1 MLINSTWSAAPF
13 AGVLLSIAILPLLT
27 PGSWARH
34 YGKIGSG
41 WALITALLMSV
52 EVGPLRAISE
62 LFHVLAH
69 DYLPFIVMLFS
80 FFTIVS
86 GLILRGTLPGTPLAN
101 TGVLASGAMLASVV
115 GATGASI
122 LLIRPLIAANAHRR
136 VRRHIVIFLI
146 FLVSNI
152 GGALSPLGNPPLFLG
167 YLQGVDVLWP
177 IQKLWPATAFTTIA
191 LLLLFYAL
199 DTLLARQDPPHPKT
213 RARDLRLRG
222 LINIPLLAI
231 AIGAIVISGSWT
243 PLIEFTI
250 FGQTFALQH
259 VLRDLILIGAALAS
273 LLFSDRAARA
283 AQGFEWEPLVEVAIL
298 FAAIFVCMTPVL
310 EMLQAGPSGP
320 FAPVFALVTRGDGTP
335 DNSAFFWA
343 SGLLS
348 GVLDNAPTY
357 LAFFNLAGGDAA
369 RLSGPLASTLMAISL
384 GSVFMGA
391 LTYIGNAPNFMM
403 YTIARRAGITM
414 PSFFGYLLWS
424 GAILLPL
431 FVLVDL
437 IFLRSP

>member
-1 MLINSTWSAAPF
+1 MFLNPAWSAAPF
-13 AGVLLSIAILPLLT
+13 AGILLSIAVAPLLA
-27 PGSWARH
+27 PRLWAHH
-34 YGKIGSG
+34 YGKVGLG
-41 WALITALLMSV
+41 WALVTALLISI
-52 EVGPLRAISE
+52 ESGPLRALSE
-62 LFHVLAH
+62 LVHVLVH
-69 DYLPFIVMLFS
+69 DYLPFIVMLFT
-80 FFTIVS
+80 FFTVVS

-101 TGVLASGAMLASVV
+101 TGVLASGAMLASIV
-115 GATGASI
+115 GATGAAI
-122 LLIRPLIAANAHRR
+122 LLIRPLLAANAHRR
-136 VRRHIVIFLI
+136 IRQHLAIFMIFIVC
-146 FLVSNI
+146 NI

-177 IQKLWPATAFTTIA
+177 LQRLWPATAFATIV
-191 LLLLFYAL
+191 LLLLFFAL
-199 DTLLARQDPPHPKT
+199 ETFLAQREPPYPET
-213 RARDLRLRG
+213 RARDLRLGG
-222 LINIPLLAI
+222 LINVPLLLI

-243 PLIEFTI
+243 PLIQFTI
-250 FGQTFALQH
+250 FDQTIALQH
-259 VLRDLILIGAALAS
+259 FLRDITLIGVALAS

-283 AQGFEWEPLVEVAIL
+283 AHGFEWEPLVEVAIV

-310 EMLQAGPSGP
+310 DMLQAGPSGP
-320 FAPVFALVTRGDGTP
+320 FAPIFALVTRSDGEP
-335 DNSAFFWA
+335 DNSAFFWL

-369 RLSGPLASTLMAISL
+369 KLSGQMAPTLMAISL

-403 YTIARRAGITM
+403 YTIARRAGVAM

-431 FVLVDL
+431 FFLVDW
-437 IFLRSP
+437 IFLR